1 MSGGGG
7 TTVQKNEIDP
17 QLKALHMQNYA
28 NALNVANTS
37 FQPYTGERVAG
48 FNANQLLGHDA
59 FLAAANDPTAI
70 NAIGR
75 AQGSVGDLL
84 NYRSPFIANPATV
97 SPGYISAP
105 ASIAPGTI
113 AAPNRVTPDNV
124 MAGMLAGV
132 DLSPYSNPYTAGV
145 IDQTI
150 QQQQRARGI
159 QGVRDNAAATAAHA
173 FGGTRQAVQ
182 NALTSE
188 GYDRNTSELIAN
200 LNSENFRQAQAS
212 ALGDISRRFAADQ
225 FNAGNRL
232 SADQFNATGAYNANA
247 ADVANRLSADQFN
260 SMGGYNAAL
269 ANVANRLSADQFN
282 ATGGY
287 NAALAN
293 AANDMAGA
301 GLRLNAANQYAALGN
316 DYADQLARRGALY
329 GLVGDQQQQQQQ
341 AQNDFDYSE
350 FLRQISYPE
359 HQQDIRNSALGMI
372 PLEQTQTS
380 SSRGRANTAGMIGTG
395 LQAAAIL

>member
-7 TTVQKNEIDP
+7 TTIQKNELDP

-28 NALNVANTS
+28 HALNVANTP

-84 NYRSPFIANPATV
+84 NYRSPFISNPATV
-97 SPGYISAP
+97 TPGMIV
-105 ASIAPGTI
+105 
-113 AAPNRVTPDNV
+113 APNKVTPDNV

-132 DLSPYSNPYTAGV
+132 DLSSYSNPYTAGV

-150 QQQQRARGI
+150 QQQLRARDM
-159 QGVRDNAAATAAHA
+159 QGVRDNTAATAAHA

-188 GYDRNTSELIAN
+188 GYDRNTGELIAN
-200 LNSENFRQAQAS
+200 LNSENFRQAQAG
-212 ALGDISRRFAADQ
+212 ALGDINRRFAADQ

-232 SADQFNATGAYNANA
+232 SADQFNATGAYNAN
-247 ADVANRLSADQFN
+247 
-260 SMGGYNAAL
+260 L

-293 AANDMAGA
+293 AANDQAGA

-350 FLRQISYPE
+350 FLRQISHPE

-380 SSRGRANTAGMIGTG
+380 TSRGRANTAGMIGTG